1 MADDGDVL
9 DNAIIDRLEQD
20 AGPAATGDLI
30 AIFLNEMSTRVER
43 MASAAAA
50 GDTATLAED
59 AHALRS
65 SAGTFGA
72 RRLQHLAAAIE
83 GACKIGNAAVA
94 METTTQLEGCSAITR
109 DAFEARGAGAVE
121 RQAELD

>member
-20 AGPAATGDLI
+20 AGPAATGELI
-30 AIFLNEMSTRVER
+30 AIFLDEMSTRVER
-43 MASAAAA
+43 MASAAA

-94 METTTQLEGCSAITR
+94 METATQLEGCSAITR

-121 RQAELD
+121 QQAELD